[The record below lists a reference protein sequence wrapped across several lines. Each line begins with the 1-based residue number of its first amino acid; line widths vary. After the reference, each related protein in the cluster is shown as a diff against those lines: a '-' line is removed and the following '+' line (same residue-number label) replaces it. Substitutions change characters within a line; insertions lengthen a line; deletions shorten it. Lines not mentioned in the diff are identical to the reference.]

1 MNEAAGAAGQQEA
14 RPERDRGRGIGRGRS
29 RDSAGGQ
36 ERGREG
42 EREPDRGCGRAD
54 GRDRDGAG
62 GRARGQGWRG
72 RRLPRWGVVPLGV
85 AVGLACGLGYG
96 LAATPQYAA
105 TAYVMVVPQ
114 HAGGDSASATGF
126 AQAYG
131 RIVTG
136 SAVLAGA
143 QAATGTA
150 AADLRAHVQAA
161 TSPDA
166 PMISVTGTA
175 DRAGTAAGIAD
186 AVAASLARTGNRTAA
201 DTGVRLL
208 VFSRATA
215 PDSPASPSLPLSGA
229 VGASAGGLLAA
240 LTLLVRRREP
250 GEAHGGAYG
259 DAYDPADGGLPA
271 DAYDAA
277 PRADAPATLPSP
289 AAPAPA
295 PAPTSASTSASAP
308 SRTPA

>member
-1 MNEAAGAAGQQEA
+1 
-14 RPERDRGRGIGRGRS
+14 
-29 RDSAGGQ
+29 
-36 ERGREG
+36 
-42 EREPDRGCGRAD
+42 
-54 GRDRDGAG
+54 
-62 GRARGQGWRG
+62 
-72 RRLPRWGVVPLGV
+72 VVPLGV
-85 AVGLACGLGYG
+85 AVGLGCGLGYG

-114 HAGGDSASATGF
+114 RAGDDSASATGF

-131 RIVTG
+131 RIVTS

-229 VGASAGGLLAA
+229 VGASTGGLLAA

-250 GEAHGGAYG
+250 GEAYGEAYDAAYDPADG

-295 PAPTSASTSASAP
+295 PTSASTSTSAP

>member
-1 MNEAAGAAGQQEA
+1 MNDAAGAAGQQGT
-14 RPERDRGRGIGRGRS
+14 RP
-29 RDSAGGQ
+29 
-36 ERGREG
+36 ERGRE
-42 EREPDRGCGRAD
+42 REPDGGR
-54 GRDRDGAG
+54 GAG
-62 GRARGQGWRG
+62 RERGRRAVGAWV
-72 RRLPRWGVVPLGV
+72 RRLPRWGVVPLGA
-85 AVGLACGLGYG
+85 AVGLGCGLGYG
-96 LAATPQYAA
+96 LTATPQYAA

-143 QAATGTA
+143 QAATGAA

-175 DRAGTAAGIAD
+175 DRAGAAAQIAD
-186 AVAASLARTGNRTAA
+186 AVAASLARTGYRTAA

-215 PDSPASPSLPLSGA
+215 PDSPASPSVPLSGA
-229 VGASAGGLLAA
+229 VGASTGGLLAA

-250 GEAHGGAYG
+250 GDAYGAYGAYG
-259 DAYDPADGGLPA
+259 DTDGGHGGYGDGHGLPGDGHDA
-271 DAYDAA
+271 DAS
-277 PRADAPATLPSP
+277 ATLPSP
-289 AAPAPA
+289 AAPAP
-295 PAPTSASTSASAP
+295 